1 MFARSTGPFD
11 RLLEKATSKLLL
23 DPDWDS
29 VIQICDAI
37 RQGDVQPIYALQG
50 IRKKIENENPHVAKF
65 ALQLLE
71 SVVKNCGSIV
81 HIEVATREFM
91 DFMKDQAKKRQ
102 DPVKAKIVELI
113 QVWSQAFR
121 NEPSYKVVQETFS
134 AMKAEGFAFPALK
147 ESDAM
152 FMAEKAPDWRDGEL
166 CHRCRVAFTTFN
178 RKHHC
183 RACGQV
189 FCAKC
194 TGRNSIIPKF
204 GIEKEVRVCDS
215 CYEQINKPTGEKK
228 AGEDE
233 LPSEY
238 LSSSLAKQSQA
249 PPARSEQEIQEEEEL
264 QLALALSQSEAEA
277 KEKERQRM
285 KQGNF
290 GGYGQ
295 PSTNDNSSSA
305 IYAQPSKVTAA
316 AAPVIDTSDM
326 DPELARYLN
335 RNYWQQKSVDIKAS
349 ATQPSAPAAVSE
361 IRTSSNIVASYPAK
375 EEEKLQNGET
385 DDREQFLNALRSS
398 IEIFVNRMKS
408 NSQRG
413 RSIANDSSVQT
424 LFMTLNAMNPQLMR
438 YIQEQED
445 LRAHYETLQD
455 KLTQLKDARDALD
468 VLREEHHEKR
478 RREQEEM
485 ERQRQIQMVQKLE
498 VLRQKKQEY
507 LEFQRQLALQRLQE
521 QEMEMKRRLEL
532 QKQEQQMRAM
542 QYGYPQVYGQPGQTF
557 SPSGS
562 TEGSPMHQMHGQ
574 MAPGGYPGGQPSI
587 SMPPSSGLGMPPPG
601 QPVSTGPQMQ
611 QQPQQMNQGTTAPP
625 GGIYTQPGP
634 GYAPQ
639 GYHLPHTQGG
649 YPVHMVSGGPSS
661 YQQAGLSQ
669 QPGGV
674 YMTAPSVEYQPY
686 NMQGVANSLPQ
697 QGQPQSGYMNVAPP
711 QGGYAPQG
719 PPQPPASQPQQP
731 QHQPGPNEAELI
743 MFD

>member
-1 MFARSTGPFD
+1 
-11 RLLEKATSKLLL
+11 
-23 DPDWDS
+23 
-29 VIQICDAI
+29 
-37 RQGDVQPIYALQG
+37 
-50 IRKKIENENPHVAKF
+50 
-65 ALQLLE
+65 
-71 SVVKNCGSIV
+71 
-81 HIEVATREFM
+81 M
-91 DFMKDQAKKRQ
+91 DFLKDQAKKRQ

-113 QVWSQAFR
+113 QVWSHAFR
-121 NEPSYKVVQETFS
+121 NEPSYKVVQETFT
-134 AMKAEGFAFPALK
+134 AMKAEGFVFPALK

-189 FCAKC
+189 FCTKC
-194 TGRNSIIPKF
+194 SGRNSIIPKF

-215 CYEQINKPTGEKK
+215 CYEQINKPAGEKK
-228 AGEDE
+228 PGEDE

-238 LSSSLAKQSQA
+238 LNSSLAKQSQA
-249 PPARSEQEIQEEEEL
+249 PPTRTEQEIQEEEEL

-285 KQGNF
+285 KQGTF

-295 PSTNDNSSSA
+295 TSTNENSSA
-305 IYAQPSKVTAA
+305 IYAQPSKVS
-316 AAPVIDTSDM
+316 APAPMIDTSDM

-349 ATQPSAPAAVSE
+349 TTQPSAPTAVAEMKTS
-361 IRTSSNIVASYPAK
+361 SSNIVASYPAK
-375 EEEKLQNGET
+375 EKEVSFSQENQKLQNGET
-385 DDREQFLNALRSS
+385 DDRDQFLNALRSS

-478 RREQEEM
+478 RREQEEL
-485 ERQRQIQMVQKLE
+485 ERQRQIQMAQKLE

-507 LEFQRQLALQRLQE
+507 LEYQRQLALQRLQE

-532 QKQEQQMRAM
+532 QKQEQHMRAM

-574 MAPGGYPGGQPSI
+574 MAPGAYHGGQPSI
-587 SMPPSSGLGMPPPG
+587 TMPPPPSGLGMPPPG
-601 QPVSTGPQMQ
+601 QPASAGPPPQM
-611 QQPQQMNQGTTAPP
+611 QQMNQGTTAPP

-639 GYHLPHTQGG
+639 GYHLPPAQGG
-649 YPVHMVSGGPSS
+649 YPVHMVSGGPSA
-661 YQQAGLSQ
+661 YQPAGLSQ

-686 NMQGVANSLPQ
+686 NMQGIANSLPQ
-697 QGQPQSGYMNVAPP
+697 QQQGQPQPGYMNVAPP

-719 PPQPPASQPQQP
+719 PPPPQPPGPSQAQQQP
-731 QHQPGPNEAELI
+731 PHQPGPNEAELI